1 MIEINLK
8 EFNLI
13 FNIQCDK
20 ILLSKKEKPMKK
32 IFDFFRNIFC
42 GKELTAE
49 EEREMITKLVEK
61 IKEI

>member
-1 MIEINLK
+1 M
-8 EFNLI
+8 I
-13 FNIQCDK
+13 FNIQCDR

-32 IFDFFRNIFC
+32 IFDFFRSIFC

>member
-1 MIEINLK
+1 
-8 EFNLI
+8 
-13 FNIQCDK
+13 
-20 ILLSKKEKPMKK
+20 MKK
-32 IFDFFRNIFC
+32 IFNFFKNIFC